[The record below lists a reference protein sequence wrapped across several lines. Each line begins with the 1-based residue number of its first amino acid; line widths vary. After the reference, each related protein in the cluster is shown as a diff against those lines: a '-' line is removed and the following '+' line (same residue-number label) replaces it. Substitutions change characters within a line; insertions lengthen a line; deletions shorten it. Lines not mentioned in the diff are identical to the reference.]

1 MLIRRKLCVKTALN
15 LREKCAHVRIYNAY
29 GRLNAGGSW
38 IVASW
43 IAEEELITTGKGW
56 WFWRS
61 YTTLKKAK
69 AVALQ
74 IGGKVFY
81 NSNCIHGKLELQ

>member
-15 LREKCAHVRIYNAY
+15 LHEKYTHMRIYNAY
-29 GRLNAGGSW
+29 GRFNGKSW

-43 IAEEELITTGKGW
+43 VAEEELIATGKGW

-61 YTTLKKAK
+61 YTTRKKAE

-81 NSNCIHGKLELQ
+81 RPNCIHGKMALQ

>member
-1 MLIRRKLCVKTALN
+1 MLIRRKFCVKTTLN
-15 LREKCAHVRIYNAY
+15 LREKCAHVRIYNAC

-43 IAEEELITTGKGW
+43 IAEEELIAAGKGW
-56 WFWRS
+56 WFWKS
-61 YTTLKKAK
+61 YTTYKKAE

-74 IGGKVFY
+74 INGKVFHR
-81 NSNCIHGKLELQ
+81 SNCIHGELELQ

>member
-1 MLIRRKLCVKTALN
+1 MLIRRKLYVKTALN

-43 IAEEELITTGKGW
+43 IAKEELIAAGKGW
-56 WFWRS
+56 WFWKS
-61 YTTLKKAK
+61 YTTYKKAE
-69 AVALQ
+69 AAALQ
-74 IGGKVFY
+74 INGKVFHR
-81 NSNCIHGKLELQ
+81 SNCIHGELELQ